1 MGTEGERD
9 AGAHAVV
16 VTSLAK
22 RIGRPPP
29 YALACLVMLVQ
40 ARVSSA
46 QESIPSLPSSAA
58 LLPPGSKTLSEFVP
72 ASDQRPTQLPASHVA
87 GDGFYPAASSSFKL
101 FDETLNANGGKGQDW
116 GQDGKELAATVAQD
130 FVRLGPFDAIHRF
143 GAYVFLLSSHAPGPR
158 HSLAL
163 IFRPVPP
170 TPTGTMAPRRATAF
184 ANCDGEEKAK
194 TSPTDR
200 EGVMGVGY
208 AGWEVGFG
216 ER

>member
-163 IFRPVPP
+163 QP
-170 TPTGTMAPRRATAF
+170 TLLRQPAAMPWSPRAHTLHA
-184 ANCDGEEKAK
+184 ALE
-194 TSPTDR
+194 
-200 EGVMGVGY
+200 
-208 AGWEVGFG
+208 GFG
-216 ER
+216 KARVSVAVPTCGGP